1 MKFINILWQIYL
13 TTFDLLAMP
22 LLKLSNRRR
31 MLEEEPGHR
40 SAIIKSRLLT
50 LLTSLSKDIFI
61 CILKYIYI
69 SPNLIKKAL

>member
-22 LLKLSNRRR
+22 LLKLSNRRH
-31 MLEEEPGHR
+31 MLEEGPGHR

-50 LLTSLSKDIFI
+50 LLTSLSKDTLI
-61 CILKYIYI
+61 CILKYMYI
-69 SPNLIKKAL
+69 FPNLIKKAF